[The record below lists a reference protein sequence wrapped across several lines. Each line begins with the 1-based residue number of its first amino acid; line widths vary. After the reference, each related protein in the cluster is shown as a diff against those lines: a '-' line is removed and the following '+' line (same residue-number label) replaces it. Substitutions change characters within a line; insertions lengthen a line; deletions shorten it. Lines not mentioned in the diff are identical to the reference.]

1 MEENKNREEELQ
13 SRREFFKKAAKA
25 ALPILGAV
33 VLSGAPQILNAA
45 TTPNGC
51 SYGCM
56 GSCYSKCANSCAS
69 LCTTGCTGSCQ
80 TGCKMTCS
88 NRCNAGSGR

>member
-33 VLSGAPQILNAA
+33 VLSGAAPQILNAA
-45 TTPNGC
+45 TTPSNCSGDNC
-51 SYGCM
+51 SYTCQTSCARACRGTCFATCAD
-56 GSCYSKCANSCAS
+56 SCYKSCNGGSK
-69 LCTTGCTGSCQ
+69 
-80 TGCKMTCS
+80 
-88 NRCNAGSGR
+88 

>member
-33 VLSGAPQILNAA
+33 VLSGAAPQILSAA
-45 TTPNGC
+45 TTPSG
-51 SYGCM
+51 
-56 GSCYSKCANSCAS
+56 
-69 LCTTGCTGSCQ
+69 
-80 TGCKMTCS
+80 
-88 NRCNAGSGR
+88 CNAGCSNTCSSHCEGTCLSACVQECYTSCRNGCFRCCTSLNKY